1 MESGKEGVSRGLE
14 CSPMGVLES
23 LQGHSVAASGEEG
36 KQTGPE
42 VRGVR
47 DAFRGL
53 WGLWLLL

>member
-1 MESGKEGVSRGLE
+1 
-14 CSPMGVLES
+14 MGVLES